1 MIFAGPD
8 PSLQVAAAWAGEL
21 TGDHVD
27 PRGHLQRLRA
37 SEVLWGCPGWC
48 LFWLLRTILS
58 AMLWCGL
65 GFPLHALNLIVLPTV
80 HLPPQFLFLIA
91 GLEHSFFCL
100 AYSGCR
106 FPQHFD
112 NSCDPGSKVREK
124 SLVIH
129 CKAGH
134 ELLVTL
140 TRYVV
145 RSPQCLLRIAHFW

>member
-1 MIFAGPD
+1 MPRMVFVLAATHHSQCDAVVWSGVPLARFKPDRSPDGAPATPIPFFDCRAG
-8 PSLQVAAAWAGEL
+8 
-21 TGDHVD
+21 
-27 PRGHLQRLRA
+27 
-37 SEVLWGCPGWC
+37 
-48 LFWLLRTILS
+48 
-58 AMLWCGL
+58 
-65 GFPLHALNLIVLPTV
+65 AL
-80 HLPPQFLFLIA
+80 
-91 GLEHSFFCL
+91 FFCL

-106 FPQHFD
+106 FLQHFD